1 MAHPSLG
8 LPPADTSAGHPQAA
22 ERVRREQLRL
32 GRLALEAT
40 ARRDPDF
47 TARYDETTMR
57 LLLRDFERHLE
68 QVARALETGEDSFV
82 VNYGEWLVPVYR
94 RRKVP
99 MKDFTLM
106 LMGLRDVATT
116 VLSPDET
123 QVLTDLIDRWRE
135 KLKHHGRLPGDH
147 KGNAIVRFFWKG
159 AGIADD
165 SIV

>member
-1 MAHPSLG
+1 M
-8 LPPADTSAGHPQAA
+8 
-22 ERVRREQLRL
+22 RREQARL
-32 GRLALEAT
+32 ARLALEAT
-40 ARRDPDF
+40 ARRDPGF
-47 TARYDETTMR
+47 TVRYDEAMLR

-94 RRKVP
+94 RRSVP

-106 LMGLRDVATT
+106 LMGLRDVAAT
-116 VLSPDET
+116 VLTPDET
-123 QVLTDLIDRWRE
+123 QVLSELIDRWRE
-135 KLKHHGRLPGDH
+135 KLKHHGRLAGDH
-147 KGNAIVRFFWKG
+147 KGNSVVRFFWKG